1 MSLPTFRP
9 ARTRPFV
16 GIAASVIVG
25 ASAAA
30 QSTRPRP
37 ESKSAPADDSH
48 AREVS
53 PVFKGVLLDIPL
65 IANDIE
71 TFPTRPDAPWKPRFD
86 EYFTLALDDKD
97 DFERA
102 LANLANRRL
111 APAIKIDGGEIANF
125 GDAIRF
131 VFGGAGAGADAQK
144 NVGER
149 LEQLMG
155 ALRKA
160 AQLPAAP
167 QTQAPGGA
175 PTLSAVDFESRLLPL
190 IQTWCGKY
198 NAPGQTIH
206 FYPSAEAGA
215 STKNAWDPNNHFGSF
230 NWTVAQG
237 VGLALL
243 DAAPAGATPTIDP
256 AAGAPE
262 LLAFRTL
269 KQSDRLMD
277 QLLHWKIDH
286 PFTGVRVNSAPVAHS
301 MAVHGVEHP
310 VVSYSIHYS
319 VGKYTWVTD
328 LREYHELRDGV
339 NRIVTEYYS
348 LDPDRVL
355 FWWLAGR
362 DTYIPIHDSRG
373 RFVALL
379 FFTAFGFDITG
390 VGQDPAQQIRDN
402 QGNIT
407 WTARGWQR
415 DHATAPDGVRKR
427 LFGGK

>member
-30 QSTRPRP
+30 QSTRPQP
-37 ESKSAPADDSH
+37 ESKPRARRRFPRSGGQPRLQGRPARYSADCERHRD
-48 AREVS
+48 V
-53 PVFKGVLLDIPL
+53 
-65 IANDIE
+65 
-71 TFPTRPDAPWKPRFD
+71 PDAPGGGLEAPLRRVLHPRD
-86 EYFTLALDDKD
+86 
-97 DFERA
+97 RRQ
-102 LANLANRRL
+102 RRL
-111 APAIKIDGGEIANF
+111 RAGARQSCDSPARPAIKIDGGEIANF

-237 VGLALL
+237 
-243 DAAPAGATPTIDP
+243 
-256 AAGAPE
+256 
-262 LLAFRTL
+262 
-269 KQSDRLMD
+269 S
-277 QLLHWKIDH
+277 
-286 PFTGVRVNSAPVAHS
+286 
-301 MAVHGVEHP
+301 
-310 VVSYSIHYS
+310 
-319 VGKYTWVTD
+319 
-328 LREYHELRDGV
+328 
-339 NRIVTEYYS
+339 
-348 LDPDRVL
+348 
-355 FWWLAGR
+355 
-362 DTYIPIHDSRG
+362 DSRCSTPRPRAQHQRSIPPPARLSSSPFARSSNPIVSWINCSIG
-373 RFVALL
+373 RS
-379 FFTAFGFDITG
+379 T
-390 VGQDPAQQIRDN
+390 IRSP
-402 QGNIT
+402 GC
-407 WTARGWQR
+407 G
-415 DHATAPDGVRKR
+415 
-427 LFGGK
+427 